1 MMRQWMLKAQAM
13 DVQVVTMVAQS
24 MDVQVVAM
32 SDHVRQIMLRDFII
46 IVLRVVIVEL
56 LLFWSL
62 SSTSLCV

>member
-1 MMRQWMLKAQAM
+1 MLKAQAM
-13 DVQVVTMVAQS
+13 YVQAVTMVAQS

-32 SDHVRQIMLRDFII
+32 SNHAWQIMLRDFII
-46 IVLRVVIVEL
+46 IVLRVVIVRL